1 MPVIVVFMFESLCV
15 YVFECCAQD
24 FVILFR
30 MLFAVCMGYIIGRE
44 RQRVGK
50 SAGIRTHIIV
60 CMSTAAVVSVS
71 MYAFTGQESG
81 ARVVGAVITGIGFLG
96 AGQIMTSQGKV
107 SGITTAASIW
117 TNALIGAVIGVGYY
131 VVGFVA
137 TMLLFFTFRLRKDDR
152 DA

>member
-1 MPVIVVFMFESLCV
+1 MFESLCA
-15 YVFECCAQD
+15 YVSECCVQD
-24 FVILFR
+24 AVIIFR

-44 RQRVGK
+44 RQRVKK

-71 MYAFTGQESG
+71 MYAFPEPDSG
-81 ARVVGAVITGIGFLG
+81 ARAIAAVVTGIGFLG

-137 TMLLFFTFRLRKDDR
+137 TMILFFTFRLRKSNVDD
-152 DA
+152 

>member
-1 MPVIVVFMFESLCV
+1 MFESFYA

-24 FVILFR
+24 VVIIFL

-71 MYAFTGQESG
+71 MYAFTESEYA
-81 ARVVGAVITGIGFLG
+81 ARVIAAVVTGIGFLG

-107 SGITTAASIW
+107 SGLTTAASIW

-131 VVGFVA
+131 IVGFVA
-137 TMLLFFTFRLRKDDR
+137 TMILFFTFRLRKDDR
-152 DA
+152 DD